1 MTAVDQAITH
11 GALEHVWK
19 LAGLP
24 TEALR
29 HVRINFGDR
38 TLPSSFR
45 VAEAAAATVA
55 ASGLAAALLWGLRSG
70 SVQDVAVS
78 TRHAEAAFW
87 GEHHLRI
94 DGAEPPDH
102 WGPISGLHECG
113 DGRWVRV
120 HANYPH
126 MEAGVMEILGC
137 ARSKDSVRAALKSWS
152 AQDFE
157 DAAGEKGMV
166 VFMMR
171 SPEEWLTH
179 PHGRALAGL
188 DLFDIEKIG
197 EAPPEPLPQTG
208 AQALCGVRVL
218 DLTRVIAGPVSGR
231 TLSAHG
237 ADVLRISAARLPRD
251 PLSLEIDGGRGKRS
265 AFVDLKTPQGQAHL
279 ESLVRTAAV
288 FTQGYRPGAI
298 ADRGFCPERL
308 AELRPGIVSVNLS
321 AWGHEGPW
329 ANRRGFDSI
338 VQTASGINWAEGE
351 AAGASGP
358 QPLPCQALDHCS
370 GYLLALGAMAGLY
383 KRATEGGSW
392 RVRVALARTGRW
404 LQTLGRVPDAFTEG
418 AKPLEDVDDLRIP
431 VASDYG
437 QLAVVRHAA
446 ELAETPARSDLP
458 PRPYPYANPDEATL
472 PSWDRALD
480 QA

>member
-1 MTAVDQAITH
+1 MTAVNETITRNGLAH
-11 GALEHVWK
+11 ILE

-24 TEALR
+24 ADMLNHAR
-29 HVRINFGDR
+29 LQIDPRM
-38 TLPSSFR
+38 LPSSFH

-55 ASGLAAALLWGLRSG
+55 ASGLAAALLWQLRSG
-70 SVQDVAVS
+70 KAQWVDVS

-87 GEHHLRI
+87 GEHYLRI
-94 DGAEPPDH
+94 DGMEPPDH
-102 WGPISGLHECG
+102 WGPVAGLHQCG
-113 DGRWVRV
+113 DGRWVRI

-126 MEAGVMEILGC
+126 MEAGVLEILGC
-137 ARSKDSVRAALKSWS
+137 ERSKDAARAALKSWS

-157 DAAGEKGMV
+157 DAAAEKGMV
-166 VFMMR
+166 VVMMR
-171 SPEEWLTH
+171 SPEEWAEH
-179 PHGRALAGL
+179 PHARGLAIL
-188 DLFDIEKIG
+188 PLFDIEKIG
-197 EAPPEPLPQTG
+197 DAPPEPLPREG
-208 AQALCGVRVL
+208 GQALSGVRVL

-231 TLSAHG
+231 TLAAHG
-237 ADVLRISAARLPRD
+237 ADVLRISSTRLPRD

-265 AFVDLKTPQGQAHL
+265 AFIDLKAPDGQTQL
-279 ESLVRTAAV
+279 ETLVRSADV

-298 ADRGFCPERL
+298 AGRGFSPERL

-329 ANRRGFDSI
+329 ADRRGFDSI

-351 AAGASGP
+351 AAGAGGP

-404 LQTLGRVPDAFTEG
+404 LESLGRVPDAFAGG
-418 AKPLEDVDDLRIP
+418 AKAPSKVDDLLMA
-431 VASDYG
+431 VNSDYG
-437 QLAVVRHAA
+437 RLDVIRHAA
-446 ELAETPARSDLP
+446 RLSETPADSGRP
-458 PRPYPYANPDEATL
+458 PIPYPYDDPASPPPPQWA
-472 PSWDRALD
+472 
-480 QA
+480 